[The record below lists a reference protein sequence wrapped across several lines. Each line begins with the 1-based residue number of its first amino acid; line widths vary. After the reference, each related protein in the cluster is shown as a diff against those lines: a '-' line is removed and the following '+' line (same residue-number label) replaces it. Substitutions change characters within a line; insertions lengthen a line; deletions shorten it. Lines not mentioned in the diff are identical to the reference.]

1 MKRGLAI
8 ITAGVVCLFFI
19 TATTYS
25 AVAPI
30 KVTVYGLEDVGKA
43 KGPDNLPKVSG
54 TALQPNYVLEMYWSS
69 APNAFGSASFPYNGG
84 TPCVSGNWW
93 DNAEWSLRTG
103 LSSCGTGTVMYMN
116 VTDDTVDVQR
126 ATVTCFN
133 SWDGDITD
141 PLAPGE
147 YGERMHIMYRFYD
160 ANGGKVRLQYLKNI
174 EIEYLYGGTVWCSF
188 GLFADPSDTIAPCE
202 GLDFS
207 SATTFVPNKR
217 IGYDGS
223 TRITSGDTDPLGA
236 SYTAGV
242 DTIIGSFGQAFEPD
256 CCPTSTCA
264 GTQDEVDHLINQ
276 LFHYLRYFEA
286 KVTIDD
292 GTNPTQDV
300 SAIVYF
306 HPYKVPAF
314 TSYGYFALPAV
325 VLLLGAGVLLYRRK
339 RSAHS

>member
-1 MKRGLAI
+1 MIRVLYTLI
-8 ITAGVVCLFFI
+8 AGGVCLLLI
-19 TATTYS
+19 AAAAYS
-25 AVAPI
+25 ADQPL
-30 KVTVYGLEDVGKA
+30 KVEVYGLEDVGQA
-43 KGPDNLPKVSG
+43 KGPDNLPKISG
-54 TALQPNYVLEMYWSS
+54 SAVLPSYVLEMYWSS

-84 TPCVSGNWW
+84 TPCVSGKWW
-93 DNAEWSLRTG
+93 DNAEWSIRTG
-103 LSSCGTGTVMYMN
+103 LSSCGTGTVAYADS
-116 VTDDTVDVQR
+116 TGDTVDVRR

-133 SWDGDITD
+133 SWDGSITD

-174 EIEYLYGGTVWCSF
+174 EIEYLYSGTVWCTF
-188 GLFADPSDTIAPCE
+188 GPFSDPNDTIAPCG

-207 SATTFVPNKR
+207 SATTFVPNRR

-223 TRITSGDTDPLGA
+223 TRITSGDTDPAGS

-242 DTIIGSFGQAFEPD
+242 DTIIGSFGLAFEPD
-256 CCPTSTCA
+256 CCPISACA
-264 GTQDEVDHLINQ
+264 GTQAEVDHLIGQ
-276 LFHYLRYFEA
+276 LFHYLDYFEA

-306 HPYKVPAF
+306 QQPIVPAF
-314 TSYGYFALPAV
+314 TSYGYFALPALV
-325 VLLLGAGVLLYRRK
+325 VLVGAGILLFRRK
-339 RSAHS
+339 KTAHI